1 MLLTNEFPRSDTER
15 MLLVV
20 PRFHLIDVEDLSLH
34 DSRGMW
40 ALAKAGRK
48 RHGFTGG
55 GLVMRTGDPRDHAG
69 TIEHLHLN
77 LIQPKREMDVRL
89 LWPRASRD
97 ATATGRTMSASASSS
112 GQSTSGAE
120 WDGCSL
126 EKALRRHSRKR
137 CELRGIRGDAYCVT
151 PLLLNGMR
159 YSTVMQNSRV
169 SIIAAVGKNRELG
182 KDGKL
187 LWHIREDMRRFKALT
202 TGHPVIMGRKTW
214 ESLPEKFRPLPGRT
228 NIVVTR
234 QADYKARGAVVADSF
249 ETARVARSARGR
261 RE

>member
-1 MLLTNEFPRSDTER
+1 MQRNIDEEVAALPREYPGLGALLPSVVYLMGCRGFEQFCCTWRGLADPETFCPFCPAELARRERRPLETAGDWMLLTNEFPRSDTER

-89 LWPRASRD
+89 PLAKSVQ
-97 ATATGRTMSASASSS
+97 GRY
-112 GQSTSGAE
+112 G
-120 WDGCSL
+120 
-126 EKALRRHSRKR
+126 H
-137 CELRGIRGDAYCVT
+137 
-151 PLLLNGMR
+151 
-159 YSTVMQNSRV
+159 
-169 SIIAAVGKNRELG
+169 
-182 KDGKL
+182 
-187 LWHIREDMRRFKALT
+187 REDYERLRIFVRT
-202 TGHPVIMGRKTW
+202 INERGGMGWLFSR
-214 ESLPEKFRPLPGRT
+214 EGIE
-228 NIVVTR
+228 
-234 QADYKARGAVVADSF
+234 
-249 ETARVARSARGR
+249 ETQPKKM
-261 RE
+261 